1 MQRKESSKSVMHH
14 AKLHEKSKSKSKKSI
29 VHISQ
34 SPKSSP
40 KDETKKQRRRSKI
53 FKESDCDY
61 DSLCLSYESFN
72 EQSQNKYQNE
82 KSILFF

>member
-14 AKLHEKSKSKSKKSI
+14 AKLHEKSKSKKSI
-29 VHISQ
+29 YHITQ

-72 EQSQNKYQNE
+72 ENSQNKYQNE